1 MPVIVN
7 SSGKKRITASMASDF
22 KLSVNVYSSL
32 LITCPLSFFLI
43 LYFFFNRIQ
52 VFLNLL

>member
-7 SSGKKRITASMASDF
+7 SSGKKRITASMVSDF

-32 LITCPLSFFLI
+32 LILFPLFYNTL
-43 LYFFFNRIQ
+43 FFF
-52 VFLNLL
+52 

>member
-7 SSGKKRITASMASDF
+7 SSGKKRITASIVSDF

-32 LITCPLSFFLI
+32 LIKCPFF
-43 LYFFFNRIQ
+43 
-52 VFLNLL
+52 VF

>member
-7 SSGKKRITASMASDF
+7 SSGKKRITARMVSDF

-32 LITCPLSFFLI
+32 LIKYPLSLLI
-43 LYFFFNRIQ
+43 FYFFFNRIQ

>member
-22 KLSVNVYSSL
+22 KVSVNVYSSL
-32 LITCPLSFFLI
+32 LIKCPLSFLI

>member
-7 SSGKKRITASMASDF
+7 SSGKKRITASMVSDF

-32 LITCPLSFFLI
+32 LIICPLSFFNTL
-43 LYFFFNRIQ
+43 FFF
-52 VFLNLL
+52 

>member
-7 SSGKKRITASMASDF
+7 SSGKKRITASMVSDF

-32 LITCPLSFFLI
+32 VITCPLSFFL
-43 LYFFFNRIQ
+43 YFIFFLIE
-52 VFLNLL
+52 FKYF